1 MAWTVTDAGRR
12 VLKGAE
18 KVTLRKDTLKPA
30 TRKAAR
36 AALNAAALADGGSGD
51 TALFEAL
58 KRRRSELAKEQGVP
72 AYVVFADKTLIDMA
86 RRKPTNTAELGA
98 VHGSHSEASP
108 IWRSFLDTIR
118 QHVR

>member
-1 MAWTVTDAGRR
+1 MARDFRQLHGAGIVALDITGYGAWTVTDAGRR

-58 KRRRSELAKEQGVP
+58 KRRVGTGQGAGRP
-72 AYVVFADKTLIDMA
+72 GLCRL
-86 RRKPTNTAELGA
+86 RR
-98 VHGSHSEASP
+98 
-108 IWRSFLDTIR
+108 
-118 QHVR
+118 